1 MKSPVSRLKKKK
13 NLKNNAKNKIFPWFL
28 PFSTDFQRK
37 MTIFNEK
44 WRKLAENLLRRL
56 SFSGHANSPDSGN
69 YHFFS
74 RFSKKFRRK
83 KVENRRFLLE
93 KPWKSL
99 KFTWFSWFSTQN
111 REKIPKSGRF
121 APDFG
126 VFSTTGDIFNIFLN
140 HFFQLS

>member
-74 RFSKKFRRK
+74 RFSKYFSPKNVRIW
-83 KVENRRFLLE
+83 RFLLE
-93 KPWKSL
+93 IHLKSTEIHY
-99 KFTWFSWFSTQN
+99 FRRFSTQN

-126 VFSTTGDIFNIFLN
+126 VFSTTENQSTL
-140 HFFQLS
+140 